1 MPSPLPPRLPAALA
15 DGLRADLAAGF
26 TRAAV
31 EDALGPVA
39 SAALQR
45 EEPVAARR
53 ATERSAEP
61 AAVLTRLFLLGAPVT
76 RAALDA
82 ALPRTTTAGATAV
95 GLVTAAG
102 EAADDEVRAAVDLR
116 PYEASDAAGEAR
128 WWLAS
133 DLGELA
139 TGRSLHADHV
149 LGIGGASLTLARLT
163 VRDHR
168 PRVLDLGTGCGVQAL
183 HASRHSDHVLGTDV
197 SRRALAFAAFNAALA
212 GTSLE
217 LREGSLL
224 EPVAGE
230 RFDLVVSN
238 PPFVI
243 TPPAAHAAGLPVME
257 YRDGAK
263 PGDSLVADL
272 VSGVG
277 AHLTP
282 GGVAQLLGNWEHHAG
297 EDWRER
303 VGGWLEA
310 AGTDGWVVQREV
322 QDPAEYAHTWLR
334 DGGLRPG
341 SALFDAALSAWLD
354 DFAARGVEG
363 VGFGYLVLRR
373 PAEESRPRWRR
384 VEEATAPLQGP
395 LGGHV
400 AQVLA
405 AQEWLAAHD
414 DTALAAQRLRVADDV
429 TEERHLRPGEPDPR
443 VLLLRQGGG
452 LGRTYQPGTLVAGA
466 VGACDGEL
474 TLGQVVGGLA
484 VVLDQ
489 PVDAV
494 AAEVLPAARDLVLDG
509 LLVPEP
515 AST

>member
-15 DGLRADLAAGF
+15 DGLRADLAAGY
-26 TRAAV
+26 TRGAV

-39 SAALQR
+39 TAALQR

-53 ATERSAEP
+53 ATDGVTEA
-61 AAVLTRLFLLGAPVT
+61 AAVLTRLFLLGEPVT
-76 RAALDA
+76 RAELDT

-102 EAADDEVRAAVDLR
+102 EGDDDEVRAAVDLR

-149 LGIGGASLTLARLT
+149 LGIGGASLTLARIT

-183 HASRHSDHVLGTDV
+183 HASRHAEHVLGTDV
-197 SRRALAFAAFNAALA
+197 SRRALDFAAFNAALA
-212 GTSLE
+212 GTPLE

-224 EPVAGE
+224 EPVGGQ

-257 YRDGAK
+257 YRDGAR

-272 VSGVG
+272 VSGLG
-277 AHLTP
+277 GHLAP

-341 SALFDAALSAWLD
+341 SALFDAVLSAWLD
-354 DFAARGVEG
+354 DFAARGVEA

-373 PAEESRPRWRR
+373 PADESRPRWRR
-384 VEEATAPLQGP
+384 VEELTSPVQGP

-400 AQVLA
+400 AHVLA
-405 AQEWLAAHD
+405 AQEWLAATD
-414 DTALAAQRLRVADDV
+414 DAALAAQTFQVAEDV

-452 LGRTYQPGTLVAGA
+452 FGRTYRPGTLVAGA

-474 TLGQVVGGLA
+474 TLGQIVGGLA

-489 PVDAV
+489 PADAV
-494 AAEVLPAARDLVLDG
+494 AAEVLPAVRELVLDG
-509 LLVPEP
+509 LLVPGP
-515 AST
+515 Y